1 MCIINNDNVI
11 YLYCKGGKA
20 MKRSST
26 LAKLETILLSLIIVL
41 YIIII
46 VLIAV
51 NMILPNIKSYS
62 IYEISG
68 VRRETPSRIVVH
80 FDDPSVEPKSVDDAE
95 TVSKIMSYY
104 EVRVYKKNTSSA
116 PMPKSNAHLTF
127 VYADGVAVSVPVGD
141 FTRYKVETVDDLGSF
156 IESLR

>member
-1 MCIINNDNVI
+1 
-11 YLYCKGGKA
+11 
-20 MKRSST
+20 MKRSDT

-46 VLIAV
+46 VLVAI
-51 NMILPNIKSYS
+51 NMILPNIRSYS

-68 VRRETPSRIVVH
+68 VRRETPSRIIVH
-80 FDDPSVEPKSVDDAE
+80 FDDPSVEPKFVDDIE
-95 TVSKIMSYY
+95 TVSKIMCYY
-104 EVRVYKKNTSSA
+104 EVRVYKKSTSSE
-116 PMPKSNAHLTF
+116 PMPKSNAYITF

-141 FTRYKVETVDDLGSF
+141 FTYYKVNTTDDLGSF

>member
-20 MKRSST
+20 MKRSNT
-26 LAKLETILLSLIIVL
+26 LVKLETVLLSLIIVL
-41 YIIII
+41 YTIII

-68 VRRETPSRIVVH
+68 VRREIPSRIVVH

-116 PMPKSNAHLTF
+116 PMPKSNAYLTF
-127 VYADGVAVSVPVGD
+127 VYTDGVAVSVPVGD
-141 FTRYKVETVDDLGSF
+141 FTKYKVETADDLGSF